1 MLGGKK
7 LNQILV
13 TKKIYV
19 TPETKKKEKIY
30 KIELFLSIFLIC
42 ILSTYYMY
50 AESDRNKSEQ
60 VSHIILSQL
69 EDDTINKNTEQPI
82 IIILDEEDANR
93 EYEEPNAIDK
103 EIHIGNNTYQVEAS
117 LKIPKIN
124 LNYPVISETSDELLK
139 ISVNKFHGPKPNEAG
154 NYCIVGHNYRNGKMF
169 GRLRELEYGDNIE
182 LQDLSG
188 RTINYKVY
196 NKYIVNPTDTSC
208 TSQRGNDGKMLNCR
222 ELTLITCTNYGTQ
235 RLIVKCREVG

>member
-1 MLGGKK
+1 
-7 LNQILV
+7 
-13 TKKIYV
+13 
-19 TPETKKKEKIY
+19 
-30 KIELFLSIFLIC
+30 
-42 ILSTYYMY
+42 
-50 AESDRNKSEQ
+50 
-60 VSHIILSQL
+60 
-69 EDDTINKNTEQPI
+69 
-82 IIILDEEDANR
+82 
-93 EYEEPNAIDK
+93 
-103 EIHIGNNTYQVEAS
+103 
-117 LKIPKIN
+117 
-124 LNYPVISETSDELLK
+124 
-139 ISVNKFHGPKPNEAG
+139 
-154 NYCIVGHNYRNGKMF
+154 MF

>member
-1 MLGGKK
+1 MYIIYILYLCGKWQK
-7 LNQILV
+7 Q
-13 TKKIYV
+13 KRAS
-19 TPETKKKEKIY
+19 
-30 KIELFLSIFLIC
+30 LSYNIITTGRWYNKQKHRA
-42 ILSTYYMY
+42 TY
-50 AESDRNKSEQ
+50 N
-60 VSHIILSQL
+60 H
-69 EDDTINKNTEQPI
+69 NTRWRRCKQRI
-82 IIILDEEDANR
+82 R
-93 EYEEPNAIDK
+93 RTNAIDK

>member
-7 LNQILV
+7 LNQVLV

-42 ILSTYYMY
+42 ILSTYYIY

-103 EIHIGNNTYQVEAS
+103 ETHIK
-117 LKIPKIN
+117 L
-124 LNYPVISETSDELLK
+124 
-139 ISVNKFHGPKPNEAG
+139 
-154 NYCIVGHNYRNGKMF
+154 
-169 GRLRELEYGDNIE
+169 RL
-182 LQDLSG
+182 
-188 RTINYKVY
+188 V
-196 NKYIVNPTDTSC
+196 
-208 TSQRGNDGKMLNCR
+208 
-222 ELTLITCTNYGTQ
+222 
-235 RLIVKCREVG
+235 